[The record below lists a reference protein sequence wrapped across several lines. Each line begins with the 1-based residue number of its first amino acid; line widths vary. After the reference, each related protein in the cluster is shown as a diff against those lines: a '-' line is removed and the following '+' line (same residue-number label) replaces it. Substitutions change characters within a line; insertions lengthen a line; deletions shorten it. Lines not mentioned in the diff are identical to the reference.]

1 MAGGRTC
8 VLEVASRPA
17 GEGGGELTVVEIG
30 EGRYCFEQIYPF
42 NENNSL
48 QIE

>member
-8 VLEVASRPA
+8 VLEVASRP
-17 GEGGGELTVVEIG
+17 GLVKEVESLG

-42 NENNSL
+42 NENNS
-48 QIE
+48 